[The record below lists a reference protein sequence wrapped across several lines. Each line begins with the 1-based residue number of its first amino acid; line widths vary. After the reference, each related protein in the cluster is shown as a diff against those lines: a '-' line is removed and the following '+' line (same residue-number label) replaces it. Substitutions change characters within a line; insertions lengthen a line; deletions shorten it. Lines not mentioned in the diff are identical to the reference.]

1 MSCRYSPW
9 SPDKANLNGTGCVEM
24 NVALRKCDADSRIA
38 DSRSMVRCKWWV
50 TGSGCPASD
59 ENAELKIERVV
70 PEAEEKGRGFRLA
83 QDHQVFPR
91 DFEKKFFRSL
101 GV

>member
-1 MSCRYSPW
+1 MALSSPLGV
-9 SPDKANLNGTGCVEM
+9 PDQANLNGTGCVEM

-38 DSRSMVRCKWWV
+38 EFPFNGQMQMVGHREAV
-50 TGSGCPASD
+50 VQPSD

-83 QDHQVFPR
+83 GPSGFPAR
-91 DFEKKFFRSL
+91 F
-101 GV
+101 